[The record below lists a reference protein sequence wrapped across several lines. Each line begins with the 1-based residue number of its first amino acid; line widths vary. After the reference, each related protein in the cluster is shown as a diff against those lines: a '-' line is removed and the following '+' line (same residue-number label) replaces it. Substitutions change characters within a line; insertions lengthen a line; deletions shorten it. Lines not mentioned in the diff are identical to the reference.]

1 MSEYHSTCIVS
12 LPNSERAAVIIKG
25 PWAAPKDN
33 SRMPHLV
40 HLRVQRPERAVG
52 GLYQLMQE
60 YEAKIRALEQL
71 ADKQALELEM
81 LREV

>member
-1 MSEYHSTCIVS
+1 
-12 LPNSERAAVIIKG
+12 
-25 PWAAPKDN
+25 
-33 SRMPHLV
+33 MPHLV